1 MADQQ
6 NFEKLLPKLNA
17 IAQRDIRPPD
27 MPIDQAVKEGEI
39 MAAAA
44 QDAVTLTAIGLGAD
58 VIDETGCAV
67 SALRYAEAKLVS
79 ELGEIKEAAKQWR
92 VEEPAGF
99 ELRDDLLAAAGYA
112 LRDIDDAMKSVKRI
126 RQGTSGSDM
135 VQDLLALSELGKKY
149 LTQLKV
155 INFEPALL
163 DTATEKAAMLGSL
176 YAKAFIERGSKEA
189 KVMRDRAFTY
199 MRIVM
204 SEILTAA
211 EYAFRKDRSRLD
223 YYYSSYRSRR
233 NSAASSQE
241 QPVEAVAA

>member
-39 MAAAA
+39 MAAAAA

-112 LRDIDDAMKSVKRI
+112 LRDINE
-126 RQGTSGSDM
+126 RQRYGPGPACPFRTW
-135 VQDLLALSELGKKY
+135 E
-149 LTQLKV
+149 KV
-155 INFEPALL
+155 FDPAQ
-163 DTATEKAAMLGSL
+163 SH
-176 YAKAFIERGSKEA
+176 
-189 KVMRDRAFTY
+189 
-199 MRIVM
+199 
-204 SEILTAA
+204 
-211 EYAFRKDRSRLD
+211 
-223 YYYSSYRSRR
+223 
-233 NSAASSQE
+233 
-241 QPVEAVAA
+241 

>member
-1 MADQQ
+1 
-6 NFEKLLPKLNA
+6 
-17 IAQRDIRPPD
+17 
-27 MPIDQAVKEGEI
+27 
-39 MAAAA
+39 
-44 QDAVTLTAIGLGAD
+44 
-58 VIDETGCAV
+58 
-67 SALRYAEAKLVS
+67 
-79 ELGEIKEAAKQWR
+79 
-92 VEEPAGF
+92 
-99 ELRDDLLAAAGYA
+99 
-112 LRDIDDAMKSVKRI
+112 
-126 RQGTSGSDM
+126 
-135 VQDLLALSELGKKY
+135 